1 MDGVL
6 GSNDMTAIGAL
17 KTFQAAGL
25 QIPQQIRVIGIDNI
39 DEGKSCVPSLSTI
52 AVSQKDIARTAY
64 LLMLELLEGRPVP
77 EEIIIPGHLIIR
89 EST

>member
-1 MDGVL
+1 
-6 GSNDMTAIGAL
+6 MTAIGAL
-17 KTFQAAGL
+17 KTFQAAGRR
-25 QIPQQIRVIGIDNI
+25 IPEDVRVIGIDNI

-64 LLMLELLEGRPVP
+64 LLMNELLEGRPVP
-77 EEIIIPGHLIIR
+77 EEIIIPGRLIVR